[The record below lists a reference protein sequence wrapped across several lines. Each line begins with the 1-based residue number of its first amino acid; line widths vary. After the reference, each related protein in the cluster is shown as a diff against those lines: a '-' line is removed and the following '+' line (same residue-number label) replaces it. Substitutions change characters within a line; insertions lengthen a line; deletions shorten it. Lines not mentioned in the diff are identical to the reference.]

1 MPKTQKK
8 KEPVYNPVN
17 AAIEA
22 IRDKMHD
29 ECKDLQPA
37 QFKEVL
43 VEISADIDGHLE
55 SLKEEGEEED

>member
-1 MPKTQKK
+1 MAKK
-8 KEPVYNPVN
+8 KEPVYSPVN

-29 ECKDLQPA
+29 ECKALKPA

-43 VEISADIDGHLE
+43 EEISADIDGHLE
-55 SLKEEGEEED
+55 ALKEEGEEEED